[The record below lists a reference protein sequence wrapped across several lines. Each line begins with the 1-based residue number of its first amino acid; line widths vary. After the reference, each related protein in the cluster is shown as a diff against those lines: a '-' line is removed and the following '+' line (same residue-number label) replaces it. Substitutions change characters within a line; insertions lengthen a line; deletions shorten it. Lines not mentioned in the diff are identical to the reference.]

1 MLKLLRLLTLKL
13 LRFHVEI
20 IDELF
25 TYIIRKS
32 NKKSS
37 EVLQT
42 LDLSNVLQT
51 YYKQFYKHIEVSNYS
66 VLLL

>member
-1 MLKLLRLLTLKL
+1 MLKLLMSYLL
-13 LRFHVEI
+13 
-20 IDELF
+20 
-25 TYIIRKS
+25 IIRKS

-37 EVLQT
+37 EILQT

-51 YYKQFYKHIEVSNYS
+51 YRQFYKDIEVSNYS